1 MNKVSNIKIS
11 KENEHL
17 IELSDEELFDLFQNG
32 NVWAYNILYS
42 RYSKK
47 VFTYCLAVFRDEDK
61 AKDVFQVVMTNII
74 EKKDHFKGGSFIA
87 WLMIITR
94 NQCLMEKRNAK
105 NNVEIEK
112 FENQFVSDSQDID
125 VILRDNIKHILNSL
139 SEEYREVVELRY
151 YSDLT
156 YEEIAETLNIS
167 ESLVKVRLFRA
178 KNILIKKLEMFKGY
192 INE

>member
-1 MNKVSNIKIS
+1 MLKVSEKKYIDANLKD
-11 KENEHL
+11 
-17 IELSDEELFDLFQNG
+17 LSDEDLFLLLQNDK
-32 NVWAYNILYS
+32 NISAFNILYT

-47 VFTYCLAVFRDEDK
+47 IFTYCLAVFRDEDK
-61 AKDVFQVVMTNII
+61 AKDVFQIVMTSIF
-74 EKKDHFKGGSFIA
+74 EKKHLFKGGSFIA

-94 NQCLMEKRNAK
+94 NQCLMEKRNTK

-112 FENQFVSDSQDID
+112 FENYLVYETNEQDILLNEKIKEIIETLSD
-125 VILRDNIKHILNSL
+125 EYKEVI
-139 SEEYREVVELRY
+139 ELRY

-156 YEEIAETLNIS
+156 YDEIAEALNIS

-178 KNILIKKLEMFKGY
+178 KNLLIKKMEMFKGY

>member
-1 MNKVSNIKIS
+1 MLKVSEKRNIDQ
-11 KENEHL
+11 NL
-17 IELSDEELFDLFQNG
+17 IDFTDEDLFLLLQND
-32 NVWAYNILYS
+32 NNMSAFNILYT

-47 VFTYCLAVFRDEDK
+47 VFSYCLAVFRDEDK
-61 AKDVFQVVMTNII
+61 AKDIFQIVMSSIF
-74 EKKDHFKGGSFIA
+74 EKKHLFKGGSFIA

-94 NQCLMEKRNAK
+94 NQCLMEKRNTK

-112 FENQFVSDSQDID
+112 FENYLVYETNEQDIFLKEKIKEIIDTLGSDYKD
-125 VILRDNIKHILNSL
+125 VI
-139 SEEYREVVELRY
+139 ELKY

-178 KNILIKKLEMFKGY
+178 KNLLIKKMEMFKGY